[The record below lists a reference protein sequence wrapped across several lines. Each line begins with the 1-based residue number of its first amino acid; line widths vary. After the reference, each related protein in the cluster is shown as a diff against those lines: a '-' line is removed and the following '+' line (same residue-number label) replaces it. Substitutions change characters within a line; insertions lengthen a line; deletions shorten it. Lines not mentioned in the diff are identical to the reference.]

1 MYNVLFVFRT
11 KKECEAICAMEAWEH
26 FECFRIACKTK
37 SIPDA
42 LEYLMHNSVDLVLCD
57 ACISE
62 MGGMTLLKDIKKKHM
77 ADAVVLVG
85 SRADAHMARQSLAF
99 GAFDYLI
106 KPIEEQQFEDLLQR
120 AKGYLDEKKLS
131 RERTDNLVR
140 IVLDKVGH
148 YYPKAQISQLVTHIG
163 IGFEETSNET
173 IAMINQTRRA
183 LDDDYYKVSFIISR
197 CMHEIISK
205 VFYQNSW
212 LHQFLSQQ
220 ELLELSAGEYTDFDS
235 LTAISVQITET
246 LCASMRNLALKHIEN
261 PTIRRLADYVTVNLD
276 KELSL
281 ESLSEKLYISKTYL
295 SELFKSKTGSAITEY
310 LTRVKMEKAR
320 NIITEKH
327 LKTKEVASMLG
338 YKDFVYF
345 SKIYKKYWGTT
356 PGQVNKA

>member
-1 MYNVLFVFRT
+1 MYNVLFVFKT
-11 KKECEAICAMEAWEH
+11 KKESETICAMEAWEKLG
-26 FECFRIACKTK
+26 CFNIACRTK

-42 LEYLMHNSVDLVLCD
+42 LEYLMHNPVDLVMCD
-57 ACISE
+57 VCISD
-62 MGGMTLLKDIKKKHM
+62 MGGMTLLKDIKKKNM
-77 ADAVVLVG
+77 ADAVVLFG
-85 SRADAHMARQSLAF
+85 SRTDVHMARQSLAF
-99 GAFDYLI
+99 GAFDYLV
-106 KPIEEQQFEDLLQR
+106 KPVEDQRFEDLLQR
-120 AKGYLDEKKLS
+120 IKSYLDERKLS
-131 RERTDNLVR
+131 REHMDNLVR

-163 IGFEETSNET
+163 IGFEEASVET
-173 IAMINQTRRA
+173 VLMINQTRRA
-183 LDDDYYKVSFIISR
+183 LDDDFYKVSFIICRS
-197 CMHEIISK
+197 MHEIITK
-205 VFYQNSW
+205 VFYRNNW

-220 ELLELSAGEYTDFDS
+220 ELLELSAGEYADIDE
-235 LTAISVQITET
+235 LTAMAVQITET
-246 LCASMRNLALKHIEN
+246 LCSSMRNLALKHIEN

-295 SELFKSKTGSAITEY
+295 SELFKSKTGCAITEY

-320 NIITEKH
+320 NIIMEKH